1 MTVIIKS
8 NEVSTK
14 NMGNL
19 FGLSKTDYSLLLDFN
34 IGEYRTKAGG
44 VITKTTLAEAI
55 SLTRASKATYIN
67 SNNELKEATINEPRI
82 QHDKDTGKQGL
93 LIENGF
99 AELLTNPY
107 LPATQTIQ
115 RTASVNDLL
124 ILTVKGSGSATV
136 SGGVTANG
144 GSTLT
149 ATEGV
154 PATFAVTV
162 SGGVTITV
170 TGELEVFSMKFIYST
185 GGIQSLAFPPQGIA
199 DVAPDVCSL
208 SSAMFDQV
216 IRGRQACT
224 VLLRIVQNTKSSYY
238 AYTSGNNIFT
248 LVNAQKTAGVY
259 VYASTGRN
267 RVYNAT
273 SVSNGTIIKNV
284 NKSVNDNVRSHT
296 YAYTFDNYGADAI
309 AARNGEA
316 TVSNGAF
323 DLRADK
329 LIIGSQTGWNFSAN
343 LNGIITTLA
352 VYPYKMTYEEMERL
366 TANSL

>member
-34 IGEYRTKAGG
+34 LGEYRTKSGG
-44 VITKTTLAEAI
+44 VISKTTLSDAI

-82 QHDKDTGKQGL
+82 QHDNDTGKQGL

-149 ATEGV
+149 ATEGN
-154 PATFAVTV
+154 PATFAVTTT
-162 SGGVTITV
+162 GGVTITV
-170 TGELEVFSMKFIYST
+170 TGVLEVFSMKLVYSA
-185 GGIQSLAFPPQGIA
+185 GGIQSLAFPPKGIT
-199 DVAPDVCSL
+199 DVSSDVCSL
-208 SSAMFDQV
+208 SPTIFDQA
-216 IRGRQACT
+216 IRGRKACT
-224 VLLRIVQNTKSSYY
+224 ILMRLVHSPKSSFNSYQ
-238 AYTSGNNIFT
+238 TGNNIFA
-248 LVNAQKTAGVY
+248 LVNAEKTVGLY
-259 VYASTGRN
+259 VYTSTGFN
-267 RVYNAT
+267 STYNAT
-273 SVSNGTIIKNV
+273 SVSNGSIAKNV
-284 NKSVNDNVRSHT
+284 NKLVNDGFRSHT

-316 TVSNGAF
+316 TASNGAF

-366 TANSL
+366 TAISL

>member
-34 IGEYRTKAGG
+34 LGEYRTKSGG
-44 VITKTTLAEAI
+44 VISKTTLAEAI
-55 SLTRASKATYIN
+55 SLTRSTKATYIDT
-67 SNNELKEATINEPRI
+67 NNDIKEAAINEPRI

-93 LIENGF
+93 LIERGF
-99 AELLTNPY
+99 VELLTNPY

-115 RTASVNDLL
+115 REANANDLL

-149 ATEGV
+149 ATEGN
-154 PATFAVTV
+154 PATFAVTTTG
-162 SGGVTITV
+162 SVTITV
-170 TGELEVFSMKFIYST
+170 TGALEVFSMKLLYST
-185 GGIQSLAFPPQGIA
+185 GGIQSLAFPPQGITT
-199 DVAPDVCSL
+199 VAADVCSL
-208 SSAMFDQV
+208 SPAMFDQV
-216 IRGRQACT
+216 IRGRKACT
-224 VLLRIVQNTKSSYY
+224 ILMRLVHSPKSSFNSYQ
-238 AYTSGNNIFT
+238 SGNNIFA
-248 LVNAQKTAGVY
+248 LVNAEKTVGLY
-259 VYASTGRN
+259 VYMNTGAN
-267 RVYNAT
+267 SVYNAT
-273 SVSNGTIIKNV
+273 SVSSGATIKNV
-284 NKSVNDNVRSHT
+284 NKLVNDGVRSHA

-329 LIIGSQTGWNFSAN
+329 LILGSPTGWNFSQN
-343 LNGIITTLA
+343 LNGIITALV

-366 TANSL
+366 TASPL